1 MNQSQNLNN
10 VALEQ
15 LALLYEQ
22 ITLAQSK
29 YLALVET
36 RNVPGPEPIYPD
48 VILVKNA
55 VNSARKTVNSLTNI
69 ITNLETQY
77 VGSIV
82 RLASHHEQEHP
93 ESSLRGL
100 DSECELWP
108 NGLTVFQYESQR
120 DFISKF

>member
-22 ITLAQSK
+22 ITLAQNK
-29 YLALVET
+29 YLTLVET

-69 ITNLETQY
+69 IQNLETQY

-82 RLASHHEQEHP
+82 RLAADHEQASP
-93 ESSLRGL
+93 ESSLRGV
-100 DSECELWP
+100 DEECELWP